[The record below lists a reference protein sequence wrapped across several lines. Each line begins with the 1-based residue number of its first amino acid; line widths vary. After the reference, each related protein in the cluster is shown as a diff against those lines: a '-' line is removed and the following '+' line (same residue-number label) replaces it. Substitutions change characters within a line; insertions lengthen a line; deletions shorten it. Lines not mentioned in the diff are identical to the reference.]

1 MADSLLDTRM
11 KRLSQQ
17 LKKEAAR
24 AHAKSKYAF
33 LGPDKPV
40 MEWTPA
46 ERNRFLRTRLKAREA
61 RSNRLMNLAIDLDM
75 AANELDT
82 IIFTQQSLY
91 GRR

>member
-24 AHAKSKYAF
+24 ASKYAF